1 MSYYSKIIH
10 SEYIRRTVLPMI
22 GAMTMRLQ
30 TKLII
35 MVSTILMTSLLAVYF
50 FLSSYTY
57 ETVQNEMGNHAKAVS
72 SIIAVSP
79 EFIQAI
85 ADPAAHERV
94 QELAEAVRRETG
106 DEYIS
111 IIDMRGIRLSH
122 PDKDKIGQHFAGGDE
137 AAALQGKSYISV
149 AVGTLGKSVRAFQPV
164 YYQGRQVGVVVTGVS
179 MEAVQQAI
187 DKKNRQFFLILIVVW
202 GCGIVLTMMVAKR
215 IKSTLLGMEPFA
227 IARLMV
233 ERNTV
238 IKSVREGVI
247 VADTEGRL
255 QLVNREARRIFSQ
268 AGIQGELIGK
278 EASAVIPNSRMLEIA
293 RSGKAEFDQEQRIN
307 TMYILTNRMPLV
319 VEGKIIGALA
329 TFRDLAEIKKL
340 AEELTG
346 VRRYVEAL
354 RAQAHEF
361 RNQLHVING
370 LILNEHYGELSEYIR
385 ELSAMGDNEIRWVNK
400 HVRDSVLA
408 AFFMSKL
415 SRGREMGVDL
425 ILDSDISLPEI
436 HDGDFR
442 NGLVTVIGNLID
454 NAIDAVQFTDTK
466 KINVCV
472 TVEDGDWFI
481 QVEDTGPG
489 VDAAEITRIFRKG
502 YSTKGENRG
511 FGLFLVGKVV
521 EKYHGHIS
529 VDKREPQGTVFTVQL
544 VPEEEG

>member
-1 MSYYSKIIH
+1 MK
-10 SEYIRRTVLPMI
+10 
-22 GAMTMRLQ
+22 LQ
-30 TKLII
+30 TKLILL
-35 MVSTILMTSLLAVYF
+35 VSSILMTSLLGAYF

-85 ADPAAHERV
+85 ADPAEHRRV
-94 QELAEAVRRETG
+94 QELAEVVRRETG

-111 IIDMRGIRLSH
+111 IIDMQGVRLSH
-122 PDKDKIGQHFAGGDE
+122 PNPSEIGQHFAGGDE
-137 AAALQGKSYISV
+137 AAALQGASYISV

-164 YYQGRQVGVVVTGVS
+164 YYQGRQIGVVVTGVS
-179 MEAVQQAI
+179 MEAVQRTI
-187 DKKNRQFFLILIVVW
+187 DKRNLQFLLILLVVW
-202 GCGIVLTMMVAKR
+202 GCGIVLTMIVAQR

-238 IKSVREGVI
+238 IKSVREGV
-247 VADTEGRL
+247 VVVDTEGHL
-255 QLVNREARRIFSQ
+255 QLVNREARRIFAQ
-268 AGIQGELIGK
+268 AGITGELIGRK
-278 EASAVIPNSRMLEIA
+278 AATVIPNSRMLEVVH
-293 RSGKAEFDQEQRIN
+293 SGQAEFDQEQHLN
-307 TMYILTNRMPLV
+307 NMYILTNRLPLV
-319 VEGKIIGALA
+319 VEGKIIGSLA
-329 TFRDLAEIKKL
+329 TFRDLAEIRKL

-346 VRRYVEAL
+346 VKRYVEAL

-370 LILNEHYGELSEYIR
+370 LILNEHYHELSDYIQ
-385 ELSAMGDNEIRWVNK
+385 ELSAMGDNEIHWVNK

-415 SRGREMGVDL
+415 SRSREMGVNL
-425 ILDSDISLPEI
+425 ILDSTMSLPAI
-436 HDGDFR
+436 HDGDLR
-442 NGLVTVIGNLID
+442 NGLVTIIGNLID
-454 NAIDAVQFTDTK
+454 NAIDAVQFTELK
-466 KINVCV
+466 NVNV
-472 TVEDGDWFI
+472 GIHAEDGDWYI
-481 QVEDTGPG
+481 QVEDTGCG
-489 VDAAEITRIFRKG
+489 FEANKLINMFQKG

-529 VDKREPQGTVFTVQL
+529 VDAGEIQGTVVTVHL
-544 VPEEEG
+544 VPEEE